1 MAPLGFC
8 SPTSILS
15 LCMFCIAMAPSSCFN
30 IVSLSITLS
39 LICSLPINLFYIATS
54 NLYSAPSRIIECQE
68 RENNQTI
75 PSQPDAC
82 IEPDNHSE
90 SIVALDLYT
99 GKIKWYKQLGGYDL
113 WFGAC
118 HRHLDPRC
126 PPGPSPDAD
135 FGEAPM
141 MLTTKINGTKKDIV
155 VAVQKSGFAW
165 ALDRDT
171 GSIVWSTVS
180 FLVKLLD

>member
-1 MAPLGFC
+1 MLPDNFGKFNEYAGAAIWGS
-8 SPTSILS
+8 SPSIDV
-15 LCMFCIAMAPSSCFN
+15 PR
-30 IVSLSITLS
+30 
-39 LICSLPINLFYIATS
+39 NLVFVATS
-54 NLYSAPSRIIECQE
+54 NLYSAPPRIIECQE
-68 RENNQTI
+68 KENNQTV
-75 PSQPDAC
+75 PSHPEAC
-82 IEPDNHSE
+82 IEPENHSE
-90 SIVALDLYT
+90 SMVALDLDT
-99 GKIKWYKQLGGYDL
+99 GKIKWYKQLGGYDI

-141 MLTTKINGTKKDIV
+141 MLTTYINGARRDLV

-180 FLVKLLD
+180 LLAAVVNAPLESTSVKLLS